1 MSIHFYA
8 GYWQFGVGVT
18 NFEGEPY
25 CSLLSFDS
33 RKERDAWVA
42 ADHFDNNWHRSAV
55 SRREALPLMRA
66 ELAIFST
73 VMTAGVLMA
82 CFIRPSATLSRRSSR
97 LRPLRI
103 GVRVSDSFSLFVYFR
118 GVAVVPRPL
127 FSTFSF

>member
-8 GYWQFGVGVT
+8 GYWQFGIGVT

-66 ELAIFST
+66 ELAELFDGY
-73 VMTAGVLMA
+73 AGVFYSSIGDAFAAFFKAEAAA
-82 CFIRPSATLSRRSSR
+82 CRRA
-97 LRPLRI
+97 
-103 GVRVSDSFSLFVYFR
+103 GV
-118 GVAVVPRPL
+118 
-127 FSTFSF
+127 

>member
-8 GYWQFGVGVT
+8 GYWQFGIGVT

-25 CSLLSFDS
+25 CNLLSFDS

-66 ELAIFST
+66 ELAELRGYDSKGYDGWRVDGVFYASIGDAFAAFFKAEAAACRR
-73 VMTAGVLMA
+73 AGV
-82 CFIRPSATLSRRSSR
+82 
-97 LRPLRI
+97 
-103 GVRVSDSFSLFVYFR
+103 
-118 GVAVVPRPL
+118 
-127 FSTFSF
+127 

>member
-66 ELAIFST
+66 ELAELRGYDSK
-73 VMTAGVLMA
+73 GHDGW
-82 CFIRPSATLSRRSSR
+82 LS
-97 LRPLRI
+97 
-103 GVRVSDSFSLFVYFR
+103 FVK
-118 GVAVVPRPL
+118 
-127 FSTFSF
+127 

>member
-42 ADHFDNNWHRSAV
+42 ADHFDNNWHRSAGINVEVHAAFLVYHGNVYAFILDNHDRTVLGFVLVNV
-55 SRREALPLMRA
+55 SKRLEIREVGGR
-66 ELAIFST
+66 LAITCKYEF
-73 VMTAGVLMA
+73 
-82 CFIRPSATLSRRSSR
+82 
-97 LRPLRI
+97 LR
-103 GVRVSDSFSLFVYFR
+103 
-118 GVAVVPRPL
+118 
-127 FSTFSF
+127 T

>member
-66 ELAIFST
+66 ELAELRGYDSKGHDGWRVDGVFYASIGDAFAAFFNAEAAAHRR
-73 VMTAGVLMA
+73 AGV
-82 CFIRPSATLSRRSSR
+82 
-97 LRPLRI
+97 
-103 GVRVSDSFSLFVYFR
+103 
-118 GVAVVPRPL
+118 
-127 FSTFSF
+127 

>member
-8 GYWQFGVGVT
+8 GYWQFGIGVT

-66 ELAIFST
+66 ELADLFD
-73 VMTAGVLMA
+73 GYDGWRVLMA
-82 CFIRPSATLSRRSSR
+82 CFIRPLATLSRRSSR

-103 GVRVSDSFSLFVYFR
+103 GVQVSDSFSLFV
-118 GVAVVPRPL
+118 
-127 FSTFSF
+127 

>member
-8 GYWQFGVGVT
+8 GYWRFGIGVT

-66 ELAIFST
+66 ELADLFDGYDGWRVDGVFYSSIGDAFAAFFKAEAAAHRR
-73 VMTAGVLMA
+73 AGV
-82 CFIRPSATLSRRSSR
+82 
-97 LRPLRI
+97 
-103 GVRVSDSFSLFVYFR
+103 
-118 GVAVVPRPL
+118 
-127 FSTFSF
+127 